1 MRCIISLDRLSDKV
15 YEDTLPKQPRPSA
28 GRRPRQKT
36 RRRAGAP
43 PPPRPPLAARPR
55 VAPLASTPKGEE
67 QPAPKPR
74 VMGMMD
80 FSYVKN
86 DLRRIV
92 VVSGGVFI
100 LLVVLSFILR

>member
-1 MRCIISLDRLSDKV
+1 VRCIISLDRLSDKL

-28 GRRPRQKT
+28 SRRPRQKA

-43 PPPRPPLAARPR
+43 PPPLAARPR

-67 QPAPKPR
+67 RPAPKSR
-74 VMGMMD
+74 VVGMMD

-92 VVSGGVFI
+92 VVSVAVFI
-100 LLVVLSFILR
+100 LLVVLSFVFR